1 MAKINLVPERRKGC
15 IDCAAA
21 CCCPLAKTANC
32 FGLSFALVFPLV
44 MYTLPGIEKLSIDQ
58 PDVHCKNSFTGQRG
72 NELYKKIVQNSD
84 WRYRRKRSW
93 GEMLTN

>member
-1 MAKINLVPERRKGC
+1 
-15 IDCAAA
+15 
-21 CCCPLAKTANC
+21 
-32 FGLSFALVFPLV
+32 

-84 WRYRRKRSW
+84 WRYREKKKLGRNANK
-93 GEMLTN
+93 LTLIFVQRLLQL